1 MKYDVLFVQL
11 WTEIKFSYIIFSEK
25 IVEECSEV
33 CLYISTEELGG
44 MKVLHGLDKVVE
56 GGAVVLTLKDQS
68 ILAGDD
74 INQGNQSSYIVRVF
88 PFFFCLFFRSSVSVD
103 SDFVVT

>member
-1 MKYDVLFVQL
+1 
-11 WTEIKFSYIIFSEK
+11 
-25 IVEECSEV
+25 
-33 CLYISTEELGG
+33 

-68 ILAGDD
+68 VLAGDD
-74 INQGNQSSYIVRVF
+74 VNQGNQISDNVHVF
-88 PFFFCLFFRSSVSVD
+88 YLFCLCFQPSVFVD

>member
-1 MKYDVLFVQL
+1 
-11 WTEIKFSYIIFSEK
+11 
-25 IVEECSEV
+25 
-33 CLYISTEELGG
+33 

-74 INQGNQSSYIVRVF
+74 VNQGNQLSDYVCGFLVLSLLSAFIICGF
-88 PFFFCLFFRSSVSVD
+88 EFCSDLNCIPQRLMCLKMWRLESRSEGMTLTRLQKRKQGSMMISK
-103 SDFVVT
+103 F

>member
-1 MKYDVLFVQL
+1 
-11 WTEIKFSYIIFSEK
+11 
-25 IVEECSEV
+25 
-33 CLYISTEELGG
+33 

-74 INQGNQSSYIVRVF
+74 VNQGNQISDMFIFSLVLSLLSAFSI
-88 PFFFCLFFRSSVSVD
+88 VD